1 MVLYY
6 LVILLYHV
14 TTIKEFSMFKIKPS
28 VQGVSVYTDKFKDL
42 IISVRFSYPN
52 IEPFVTLS
60 NLLSYIITDR
70 LVDYPTKQDMSLKMD
85 ELFGLGL
92 NAKTS
97 SLGYAHTLEV
107 RIKTLNERY
116 TDFPHLK
123 ASTEFLFSAI
133 NSPLFNEMTFNEAKI
148 NLESTLKRI
157 QDKPSYL
164 SLLKACEGI
173 GKDTPLETF
182 SQGSL
187 ETLKN
192 IELKDLVNFH
202 QKIVQEIKPDI
213 LIMGDI
219 DQKSRDD
226 IFKIL
231 KFKGKETVDKTSYMF
246 KAKHHFRSILNKDVD
261 QSTLTQLYT
270 TNVLYSDDNY
280 FALRVLI
287 IMLGQL
293 PNSLLFKEVREKRSL
308 CYSISAG
315 SFNFDGIMTV
325 QTGIE
330 YSKKELVETLIEEQ
344 IIKLR
349 KGNFSLKL
357 MSIAKKMFVNGLE
370 SMEDDQNAYL
380 GFLFQRSITGN
391 DFNLKDS
398 IDRIKKINKDDIIR
412 VANQLVLVSEFM
424 IRGKN

>member
-1 MVLYY
+1 
-6 LVILLYHV
+6 
-14 TTIKEFSMFKIKPS
+14 MFKIQS
-28 VQGVSVYTDKFKDL
+28 SNQGLSVYTDKFKDL

-52 IEPFVTLS
+52 VEPYVTMS

-70 LVDYPTKQDMSLKMD
+70 SEEYPKKQDMSLKMD
-85 ELFGLGL
+85 ELFGLSL
-92 NAKTS
+92 NSKTS

-123 ASTEFLFSAI
+123 ASTEFLFSSI
-133 NSPLFNEMTFNEAKI
+133 NYPLFNEMTFNEAKI

-164 SLLKACEGI
+164 GLLKACEGI
-173 GKDTPLETF
+173 GKDTPLQTF
-182 SQGSL
+182 SQGNL
-187 ETLKN
+187 DVLRN
-192 IELKDLVNFH
+192 VQLRDLISFH
-202 QKIVQEIKPDI
+202 HKLINEVKPDI

-219 DQKSRDD
+219 DLNSMKGIYS
-226 IFKIL
+226 IL
-231 KFKGKETVDKTSYMF
+231 DFKGHSTNQKTCYKF
-246 KAKHHFRSILNKDVD
+246 EAKHHFRSTIQKNVD

-270 TNVLYSDDNY
+270 TNVEYSDPNY

-293 PNSLLFKEVREKRSL
+293 PNSLLFQEVREKRSL

-315 SFNFDGIMTV
+315 SFNFDGIMTI

-344 IIKLR
+344 IIKLK
-349 KGNFSLKL
+349 KGQFSLKL
-357 MSIAKKMFVNGLE
+357 LNIAKKMFVNGLE

-380 GFLFQRSITGN
+380 GFLFQRSITGKN
-391 DFNLKDS
+391 IDLKESINL
-398 IDRIKKINKDDIIR
+398 IKKINKEDIIR
-412 VANQLVLVSEFM
+412 VSNQLVLVSEFM

>member
-1 MVLYY
+1 
-6 LVILLYHV
+6 
-14 TTIKEFSMFKIKPS
+14 MFKINTS
-28 VQGVSVYTDKFKDL
+28 NELLTVNTDKFKDFIL
-42 IISVRFSYPN
+42 SVRFSYSN
-52 IEPFVTLS
+52 TEPYVTLS

-70 LVDYPTKQDMSLKMD
+70 SLDYPSKQEMSLKMD
-85 ELFGLGL
+85 ELFGLNL

-97 SLGYAHTLEV
+97 SLGYAHTLEI

-116 TDFPHLK
+116 TDYPHLK
-123 ASTEFLFSAI
+123 ASAEFLYSVI
-133 NSPLFNEMTFNEAKI
+133 TNPLFNQTTFNEAKI

-164 SLLKACEGI
+164 SLLRACEGV
-173 GKDTPLETF
+173 GKDTPLEVF

-187 ETLKN
+187 KVLQEITLDDVIK
-192 IELKDLVNFH
+192 FH
-202 QKIVQEIKPDI
+202 RMLINEIKPNI
-213 LIMGDI
+213 LIMGDFNRNSNKKI
-219 DQKSRDD
+219 LD
-226 IFKIL
+226 IFR
-231 KFKGKETVDKTSYMF
+231 FKGNQTIDKTSYKF
-246 KAKHHFRSILNKDVD
+246 NAKHHFRSMINKSVD

-270 TNVLYSDDNY
+270 TDVLYSDANY
-280 FALRVLI
+280 FAFRVMV

-293 PNSLLFKEVREKRSL
+293 PNSLLFQEVREKRSL

-315 SFNFDGIMTV
+315 SFNFDGIMTI

-330 YSKKELVETLIEEQ
+330 HSKKELVEILIEEQ

-357 MSIAKKMFVNGLE
+357 LNIAKKMFVNGLE

-391 DFNLKDS
+391 DFDLKKS
-398 IDRIKKINKDDIIR
+398 IQLIKKINKEDIMQA
-412 VANQLVLVSEFM
+412 ANRLVLISEFM
-424 IRGKN
+424 IKGKN